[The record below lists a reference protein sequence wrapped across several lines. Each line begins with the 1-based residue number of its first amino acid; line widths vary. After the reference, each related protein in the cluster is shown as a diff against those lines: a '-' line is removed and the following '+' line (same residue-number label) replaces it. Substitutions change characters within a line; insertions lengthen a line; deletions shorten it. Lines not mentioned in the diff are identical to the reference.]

1 MSNITNVPFSPAA
14 AHVMS
19 TADQR
24 DLRPE
29 VLNDDGSL
37 RIVPASYYRATSPTE
52 RALLGNRAGLYG
64 LPTSELIAW
73 LEGRIAGRSAIEIG
87 AGDGLISAVLGIPG
101 TDSKMQDDPKVT
113 ALYKQIGQTT
123 VPYGAHVKKLD
134 AKDAI
139 AQYKPQVVIAQWV
152 THQYKKDRH
161 EAGGNIYGVNEEA
174 VLARCEEYIFIGNE
188 EVHKGKSIWNLP
200 HEIFYPNWLFS
211 RAINGSR
218 DFIAVW
224 PGTRPKVIK

>member
-1 MSNITNVPFSPAA
+1 MGNITNVPFAPADV
-14 AHVMS
+14 HVMA
-19 TADQR
+19 TGGER

-37 RIVPASYYRATSPTE
+37 RMVPASYYRATTPTE

-73 LEGRIAGRSAIEIG
+73 LGNRIAGRSAIEIG
-87 AGDGLISAVLGIPG
+87 AGDGLISSLLGIPG
-101 TDSKMQDDPKVT
+101 TDSKMQDDPKV
-113 ALYKQIGQTT
+113 AAVYKQIGQPT
-123 VPYGAHVKKLD
+123 VPYGSHIKKMD

-152 THQYKKDRH
+152 THLYRRERH
-161 EAGGNIYGVNEEA
+161 EAGGNMYGVNEEA
-174 VLARCEEYIFIGNE
+174 ILARCEEYIFIGNE

-218 DFIAVW
+218 DFIAIW
-224 PGTRPKVIK
+224 PGTRPKVTK